1 MYFNFNKTHIDNSTS
16 NNYYT
21 LLGVNKNATTE
32 EIKKAYRKLS
42 LSFHPDRN
50 GSDIKKSQT
59 FCKMTDA
66 YNILS
71 DPDKRRNYDIELS
84 ISQVNLNPS
93 IIHNMMLNNQDEYNL
108 DYNNFLFNHDKKN
121 LVNVHHKIP
130 ETIFKDLSI
139 TLLQSFEGC
148 KIPVNIKKWRIENN
162 RKIDI
167 NETIYIDIPK
177 GIDNGEIIRLDKKGN
192 SSNENNIGDVE
203 IKIEISIG
211 DSFFSREGLDLIYK
225 KDITLKESFCGF
237 SFDIRFLDGKEIK
250 INNKA
255 GNIIPPYF
263 RKVIK
268 NMGFERD
275 NIKGNL
281 VILFNVIYPK
291 ELSVE
296 QIRNL
301 NDIL

>member
-16 NNYYT
+16 DNYYT

-71 DPDKRRNYDIELS
+71 DPDKRRNYDIECS

-93 IIHNMMLNNQDEYNL
+93 IIHNMMLNNDYEYNL
-108 DYNNFLFNHDKKN
+108 DYNNFLFNLDKKN
-121 LVNVHHKIP
+121 LANVHHKIP

-148 KIPVNIKKWRIENN
+148 KLPVNIKKWRIENN

-177 GIDNGEIIRLDKKGN
+177 GIDNGEIIRIDKKGN

-291 ELSVE
+291 ELSVD